1 MTDQASFEQ
10 FLSTLAPHAPVRFMT
25 QDFEAKQYDSEN
37 EESESK
43 SSG

>member
-10 FLSTLAPHAPVRFMT
+10 FLSTQAPHAPVRFMT
-25 QDFEAKQYDSEN
+25 EDLEAKQYDSEN